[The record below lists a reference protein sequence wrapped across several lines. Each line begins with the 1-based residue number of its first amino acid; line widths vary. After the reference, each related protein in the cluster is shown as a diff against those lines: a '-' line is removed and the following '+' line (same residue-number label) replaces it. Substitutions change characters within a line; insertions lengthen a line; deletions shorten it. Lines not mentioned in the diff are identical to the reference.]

1 MTGLFFHPAGLVERS
16 CRNEHCLQNW
26 LEAASILY
34 GISVFSTEIISLGVL
49 ALFFFVFFFTHKW
62 WNIYKNKII
71 SFLRKIQI
79 FYR

>member
-16 CRNEHCLQNW
+16 RRNEHCLQNR

-49 ALFFFVFFFTHKW
+49 ALFFVLFFFSLV
-62 WNIYKNKII
+62 NGGIYIKIKLYT
-71 SFLRKIQI
+71 F
-79 FYR
+79 